1 MEVVDVTSGRL
12 GNAIFRYL
20 ASSLFC
26 ILYNG
31 SRKTTTH
38 RYAHIITDEYFI
50 DWKRNVENEK
60 IPPMPT
66 AAVCKFSGFFQ
77 HDKIYQLYMSKLK
90 EFMYS
95 NPDHTVN
102 TDDDNTYS
110 VTKLM
115 EPWKGV
121 QYDTVLH
128 LRLEDFIS
136 HGLVINPNC
145 FITLFNS
152 IKPKGLCIVMKRPS
166 TELEHNY
173 LKYILKY
180 VECSIESN
188 DVVTDFCIMRNAKT
202 LICSNSTLSW
212 AAALLSD
219 TITTVYMPN
228 YKQRFIHETI
238 RTPHLNT
245 VTFEI
250 EICSSAELNT
260 LFKNK

>member
-20 ASSLFC
+20 ASSLYC

-31 SRKTTTH
+31 VRKSSAR
-38 RYAHIITDEYFI
+38 RYTHIITDEYFI
-50 DWKRNVENEK
+50 AWKRDIENGK
-60 IPPMPT
+60 IPPMPAT
-66 AAVCKFSGFFQ
+66 AVCKFSGFFQ

-102 TDDDNTYS
+102 TDDGNKYS
-110 VTKLM
+110 ITKLM
-115 EPWKGV
+115 APWKGV

-136 HGLVINPNC
+136 HGLVIHPNC

-166 TELEHNY
+166 SEIEHNY
-173 LKYILKY
+173 IQYILKY

-188 DVVTDFCIMRNAKT
+188 DVVTDFCIMRHAKT

-212 AAALLSD
+212 TAALLSE

-238 RTPHLNT
+238 RNPHENT
-245 VTFEI
+245 VTFEM
-250 EICSSAELNT
+250 EICSSADLHA
-260 LFKNK
+260 LFKK